1 MSTAEEKRRK
11 IIEGV
16 KKQSERYNL
25 PTFPNKKKSNKKK
38 NREK

>member
-1 MSTAEEKRRK
+1 MSNVEEKRRK

-25 PTFPNKKKSNKKK
+25 PTFPNKKKKTKKTK
-38 NREK
+38 SDK

>member
-1 MSTAEEKRRK
+1 MSTTEEKRRK

-25 PTFPNKKKSNKKK
+25 PTFPNKKKKIKKK
-38 NREK
+38 KQER